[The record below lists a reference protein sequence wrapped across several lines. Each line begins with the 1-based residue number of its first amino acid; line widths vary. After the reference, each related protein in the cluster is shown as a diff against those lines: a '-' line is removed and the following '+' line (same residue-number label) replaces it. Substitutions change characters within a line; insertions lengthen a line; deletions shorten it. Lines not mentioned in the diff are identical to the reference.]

1 MRFREALRGPLEICD
16 SGTPNTQL
24 HKQQVSALLAVRG
37 PVPQLHVAVYAC
49 LRARKSPARQ
59 IHQGPAERGSEG
71 AQGRLAAKGGRV
83 ASEGRHVRLQAPHAL
98 AG

>member
-1 MRFREALRGPLEICD
+1 MCD

-24 HKQQVSALLAVRG
+24 HEQQVSALLAVRG

-83 ASEGRHVRLQAPHAL
+83 TAQRVHVGAQT
-98 AG
+98 G

>member
-37 PVPQLHVAVYAC
+37 PLPQLHAAMC
-49 LRARKSPARQ
+49 DRLRA
-59 IHQGPAERGSEG
+59 
-71 AQGRLAAKGGRV
+71 
-83 ASEGRHVRLQAPHAL
+83 
-98 AG
+98 